1 MKCTQCG
8 TEFEGVFCPVCG
20 TRAQPAESAGG
31 AGQSAAQTPQAGQAA
46 QSTPPQIRKCP
57 VCGAERGNT
66 PFCAM
71 CGHKFDEKA
80 RTEEPSPFSEY
91 AAAKPQG
98 APSAES
104 APQPNAGAGQGA
116 PVYVQTV
123 SVQAVRPPDP
133 APRPQKNALVRPW
146 VNSWGSM
153 SAGLIGL
160 TLFFFLI
167 AFSLVVPLHPT
178 GRDILY
184 TLLAIVVCVV
194 LAIAIPSLI
203 SHRGKWGTRAYKS
216 FLKYMRQNKK
226 SNVDLADLRKKFRV
240 SLLWRRGGEDV
251 ICVFALLVTVFFA
264 AVFVGLLVS
273 DSLSVLAILSWSLL
287 FLLLVFVVVK
297 LFLPRHKGNK
307 EVKLAY
313 YGKEKLSKG
322 DKPIVTYG
330 QVEQALRAYQTE
342 WENYMLYKAKVRSYE
357 RGAVFTASSA
367 SRLLWLRVIGLRI
380 LAFVLSAA
388 LIVLVGVF
396 ACNSVA
402 DIFRTDKFALAEIG
416 MTEQEIRGVFGS
428 PYKEEPTGTY
438 RYYSQ
443 PYRGLLEQSENFD
456 PDSIQNS
463 DDLTSAFLEAA
474 QLAERMRTTSYSYI
488 EVSFGEGG
496 AVSLLFELSRTEEK
510 SEISDVWERTVVS
523 ATIEQGAATGTAV
536 VDTQYTGVGGG
547 ALWKA
552 RLEGALAEGTTETV
566 GETVTLTCYDPYMQ
580 QNFTVQAV
588 VIEAAEEEW

>member
-8 TEFEGVFCPVCG
+8 TEFEGSICPVCG

-71 CGHKFDEKA
+71 CGHKFDEKE

-146 VNSWGSM
+146 VNFWGNM
-153 SAGLIGL
+153 CVGLL
-160 TLFFFLI
+160 TFTWLFFFF
-167 AFSLVVPLHPT
+167 AFIVAVPLQPT
-178 GRDILY
+178 TRDLLY
-184 TLLAIVVCVV
+184 VLVALVLCVV
-194 LAIAIPSLI
+194 I
-203 SHRGKWGTRAYKS
+203 SVFVPQFFFRRGKWGTRAYKT
-216 FLKYMRQNKK
+216 FLKNMQRNKK
-226 SNVDLADLRKKFRV
+226 GASDLVDLRAGHRV
-240 SLLWRRGGEDV
+240 SFFFLLAF
-251 ICVFALLVTVFFA
+251 FALWTVLFVLFVIFHFFSSLV
-264 AVFVGLLVS
+264 
-273 DSLSVLAILSWSLL
+273 LL
-287 FLLLVFVVVK
+287 FCGLLLVVAAG
-297 LFLPRHKGNK
+297 LLIFLGIALQKGNK
-307 EVKLAY
+307 EVNLAY

-330 QVEQALRAYQTE
+330 RVEQALRAYQTE

-456 PDSIQNS
+456 PDSIQNP
-463 DDLTSAFLEAA
+463 DDLTSALLEAA
-474 QLAERMRTTSYSYI
+474 QLAERMRTTQYSYI
-488 EVSFGEGG
+488 EVSFGESG
-496 AVSLLFELSRTEEK
+496 AVSLLFELRRTEEE
-510 SEISDVWERTVVS
+510 SGLSGVRERTAVS
-523 ATIEQGAATGTAV
+523 ATIEQGAETGTAV
-536 VDTQYTGVGGG
+536 VTTEYSLG

-552 RLEGALAEGTTETV
+552 RLEGALTEGSTETV

-588 VIEAAEEEW
+588 VVEAAEEEW

>member
-8 TEFEGVFCPVCG
+8 TEFEGAFCPVCG

-46 QSTPPQIRKCP
+46 QSAPPQIRKCP

-71 CGHKFDEKA
+71 CGHKFDEKV
-80 RTEEPSPFSEY
+80 RTGEPSPFSEY
-91 AAAKPQG
+91 AAKPQG

-123 SVQAVRPPDP
+123 SIQAVRPPDP

-146 VNSWGSM
+146 VNFWGNM
-153 SAGLIGL
+153 CVGLL
-160 TLFFFLI
+160 TFTWLFFFF
-167 AFSLVVPLHPT
+167 AFLVAVPLQPT
-178 GRDILY
+178 TRDLLY
-184 TLLAIVVCVV
+184 V
-194 LAIAIPSLI
+194 LVALVLCAVI
-203 SHRGKWGTRAYKS
+203 SVFVPQFFFRRGKWGTRAYKT
-216 FLKYMRQNKK
+216 FLKNMQRNKK
-226 SNVDLADLRKKFRV
+226 GASDLVDMRAGQRLGFFFLAGVSVFLAVLFVVALIFRFFS
-240 SLLWRRGGEDV
+240 SLV
-251 ICVFALLVTVFFA
+251 
-264 AVFVGLLVS
+264 
-273 DSLSVLAILSWSLL
+273 LL
-287 FLLLVFVVVK
+287 FCGLLLVVAAG
-297 LFLPRHKGNK
+297 LLIFLGIALQKGNK
-307 EVKLAY
+307 EVNLAY
-313 YGKEKLSKG
+313 YGKEKLSKN

-330 QVEQALRAYQTE
+330 RVEQALRAYQTE

-456 PDSIQNS
+456 PDSIQNP

-536 VDTQYTGVGGG
+536 VDTQYTGLGGG

>member
-8 TEFEGVFCPVCG
+8 TEFEGNFCPVCG
-20 TRAQPAESAGG
+20 TKAQPAESA
-31 AGQSAAQTPQAGQAA
+31 AQTPQVAGQAA
-46 QSTPPQIRKCP
+46 QSVPPQPQKCP

-71 CGHKFDEKA
+71 CGHKFDEKE
-80 RTEEPSPFSEY
+80 RTGEPSPFSEY
-91 AAAKPQG
+91 AAKPQG

-146 VNSWGSM
+146 VNFWGNM
-153 SAGLIGL
+153 CVGLL
-160 TLFFFLI
+160 TFTWLFFFF
-167 AFSLVVPLHPT
+167 AFIVAVPLQPT
-178 GRDILY
+178 TRDLLY
-184 TLLAIVVCVV
+184 VLVALVLCVV
-194 LAIAIPSLI
+194 I
-203 SHRGKWGTRAYKS
+203 SVFVPQFFFRRGKWGTRAYKT
-216 FLKYMRQNKK
+216 FLKNMQRNKK
-226 SNVDLADLRKKFRV
+226 GASDLVDLRAGHRV
-240 SLLWRRGGEDV
+240 SFFFLLAF
-251 ICVFALLVTVFFA
+251 FALWTVLFVLFVIFHFFSSLV
-264 AVFVGLLVS
+264 
-273 DSLSVLAILSWSLL
+273 LL
-287 FLLLVFVVVK
+287 FCGLLLVVAAG
-297 LFLPRHKGNK
+297 LLIFLGIALQKGNK
-307 EVKLAY
+307 EINLAY
-313 YGKEKLSKG
+313 YGKEAPVKG

-330 QVEQALRAYQTE
+330 RVEQALRAYQTE

-416 MTEQEIRGVFGS
+416 MTQQEIRGVFGS
-428 PYKEEPTGTY
+428 PYKEEPSGTY

-456 PDSIQNS
+456 PDSIQNP

-488 EVSFGEGG
+488 EVSFGESG

-536 VDTQYTGVGGG
+536 VDTQYTGLGGG

>member
-1 MKCTQCG
+1 M
-8 TEFEGVFCPVCG
+8 
-20 TRAQPAESAGG
+20 
-31 AGQSAAQTPQAGQAA
+31 
-46 QSTPPQIRKCP
+46 
-57 VCGAERGNT
+57 
-66 PFCAM
+66 
-71 CGHKFDEKA
+71 
-80 RTEEPSPFSEY
+80 
-91 AAAKPQG
+91 
-98 APSAES
+98 
-104 APQPNAGAGQGA
+104 
-116 PVYVQTV
+116 
-123 SVQAVRPPDP
+123 
-133 APRPQKNALVRPW
+133 
-146 VNSWGSM
+146 
-153 SAGLIGL
+153 
-160 TLFFFLI
+160 
-167 AFSLVVPLHPT
+167 
-178 GRDILY
+178 
-184 TLLAIVVCVV
+184 
-194 LAIAIPSLI
+194 
-203 SHRGKWGTRAYKS
+203 
-216 FLKYMRQNKK
+216 
-226 SNVDLADLRKKFRV
+226 
-240 SLLWRRGGEDV
+240 
-251 ICVFALLVTVFFA
+251 
-264 AVFVGLLVS
+264 FVGLLVS

-456 PDSIQNS
+456 PDSIQNP

-474 QLAERMRTTSYSYI
+474 QLAERMRTTQYSYI
-488 EVSFGEGG
+488 EVSFGESG
-496 AVSLLFELSRTEEK
+496 AVSLLFELRRTEEE
-510 SEISDVWERTVVS
+510 SGLSGVRERTVVS
-523 ATIEQGAATGTAV
+523 ATIEQGAETGTAV
-536 VDTQYTGVGGG
+536 VTTEYSLG

-552 RLEGALAEGTTETV
+552 RLEGALAEGSTETV